1 VTKSEMAAMEKK
13 MKGMVDELK
22 TLKSA
27 MDRKG
32 GFSTKKKKVTIAGD
46 ESE

>member
-1 VTKSEMAAMEKK
+1 MTKVHSLQQGV
-13 MKGMVDELK
+13 MKDLK

-32 GFSTKKKKVTIAGD
+32 GFATKKKVQIADGNGSD
-46 ESE
+46 S